1 MDIIDASHVRS
12 LGFVAA
18 TQAIVDVL
26 LSGLDPAVGAP
37 RIGVD
42 LPAGQ
47 MLLMPA
53 HDSAAAGVKVVT
65 VAPQNPARG
74 LPRIQATYLLFDGTT
89 LALQALIDGT
99 ALTTLRTPALSMA
112 GALPCIAHRPLD
124 VVVIGSGPQAL
135 GHAQAL
141 AAHRELASLT
151 YLVRGAARSHLAAE
165 ASQAILGSP
174 AAIDAL
180 RTAAV
185 VVCATAAR
193 EPLFD
198 SSLLRQ
204 DAVVIAVGSHEPTA
218 RELDANLMGR
228 AFVIVEDVA
237 TALREAGDVAMAVS
251 EGAVHPDDLVSLA
264 GFIRGEIPIP
274 VDRPIVFKTVGMA
287 WEDLAVARA
296 CYRAASAAR

>member
-1 MDIIDASHVRS
+1 MRIIDADQVRS

-18 TQAIVDVL
+18 TQAIVDALRAGV
-26 LSGLDPAVGAP
+26 DPAAGPP

-112 GALPCIAHRPLD
+112 GALPCIGHLPLD
-124 VVVIGSGPQAL
+124 VVVIGCGPQAL
-135 GHAQAL
+135 GHAEAL

-151 YLVRGAARSHLAAE
+151 YLVRETARSHLPAE
-165 ASQAILGSP
+165 ASQAILGSS
-174 AAIDAL
+174 AATNAL
-180 RTAAV
+180 REAEV
-185 VVCATAAR
+185 VVCATSAR

-198 SSLLRQ
+198 SALLRQ
-204 DAVVIAVGSHEPTA
+204 DAVVITVGSHEPDA

-228 AFVIVEDVA
+228 AFVIVEDVH
-237 TALREAGDVAMAVS
+237 TALREAGDVAMAVAA
-251 EGAVHPDDLVSLA
+251 GALDPSSLVSLA
-264 GFIRGEIPIP
+264 RLVRGEVP
-274 VDRPIVFKTVGMA
+274 VPADRPVVIKTVGMA

-296 CYRAASAAR
+296 AYSAASAAR